1 MQKCKKKKKN
11 LSNNTNIPSTMPHS
25 NRLDLM
31 LLSPKNPYNMNC
43 QLSPHPIVFWDEWSK
58 VLGPDWS
65 VFVRDPKIIPKNI
78 QPPPKNQK
86 MKFTQLF
93 LALGAIASVQ
103 SKVGDEAQCQADI
116 ALATKELT
124 LAGIDIAV

>member
-1 MQKCKKKKKN
+1 LALIGQS
-11 LSNNTNIPSTMPHS
+11 L
-25 NRLDLM
+25 
-31 LLSPKNPYNMNC
+31 
-43 QLSPHPIVFWDEWSK
+43 
-58 VLGPDWS
+58 
-65 VFVRDPKIIPKNI
+65 RDPKIIPKYST
-78 QPPPKNQK
+78 PK